1 METTVAERTKATVFR
16 PGFATRTAAPWKPIR
31 GLWPIVVVASG
42 YYVGCFAGFAL
53 RFPGSGISF
62 FWPPTAVLTAALL
75 LTVPRSWPGLLA
87 GSFLAHA
94 IAHAGAGV
102 PAAAS
107 PILFFGNAS
116 QALLAAAILRRLLH
130 GSALF
135 ASLRTVGTFLVGACA
150 LPPVIASIVPAYA
163 YVQLG
168 WAPDFFQAW
177 RDRAI
182 SNSIGTLTLVPS
194 FLTLWHVL
202 SEGHRTVP
210 RRLLEYGL
218 LLIGIIAV
226 QLATVKISEL
236 DVLGLSVALYAPM
249 PFLVW
254 ATVRFGGPGLSF
266 ALVWTT
272 LLTIDAASAG
282 NSSLTGA
289 TPASTV
295 VAVQLLVAA
304 NAIPMMLLAGLLE
317 QNRTAHSALE
327 EVELQNRAILD
338 AVPDSLYILPR
349 DGASAVASDLAV
361 PQAAL
366 RDGHTTGVPPPELAE
381 RIAAI
386 AGTRLPEPPSVLE
399 FTRDADGDSRRF
411 EARFAAMDDHRTLTV
426 VRDITDRWRATNALR
441 EIQQRYALATA
452 ASGVGIWE
460 LDVPTRRLRMEG
472 DLSAILGYGNGDI
485 DDQLSAWLNLI
496 HEDDRTDIE
505 SRIAALISGRL
516 TNLDVEFRA
525 VRKDGA
531 TRWLSGKG
539 AVVHTADG
547 KPASIL
553 GTYAD
558 ITERKE
564 AARAL
569 AEANDA
575 VIRTGRIVA
584 VAEFSASIAHEIK
597 QPLAAM
603 ALNAKACLLLLDG
616 AGSSG
621 DIRAALNDMVL
632 DSDRAADIV
641 NRTQA
646 MFTNHPMRKTPMRL
660 NDAVQHMLEMAL
672 ARLRRS
678 DIGVELRLDDG
689 LPAVLADPVQVH
701 QVLLNLIINAIDA
714 MSDVPQGRRVLRIG
728 SRRGRNVAIVSV
740 GDRGHGFAPHEA
752 RRVFEPFYTTK
763 PAGIGMGLAIS
774 RSIVTNHGGRLWGVS
789 NVNGG
794 ATFRFT
800 LPLLAISS

>member
-1 METTVAERTKATVFR
+1 VEATKTTAFR
-16 PGFATRTAAPWKPIR
+16 SGFATRTAVPWNAIR
-31 GLWPIVVVASG
+31 GAWPIAVVAGG
-42 YYVGCFAGFAL
+42 YYVGCLAGFAL
-53 RFPGSGISF
+53 RFPSSGISF

-116 QALLAAAILRRLLH
+116 QALLAAAILRRFLR

-135 ASLRTVGTFLVGACA
+135 ANLRTVGTFLVGGCA
-150 LPPVIASIVPAYA
+150 LPPAIASIVPAYA

-168 WAPDFFQAW
+168 WAPAFFQGW

-194 FLTLWHVL
+194 FLALWHVL
-202 SEGHRTVP
+202 SERPRTVP
-210 RRLLEYGL
+210 RRLLEYAL
-218 LLIGIIAV
+218 LLIGVIAV

-236 DVLGLSVALYAPM
+236 DVLGLSVALYAPT

-254 ATVRFGGPGLSF
+254 ATVRFGGPGLSL
-266 ALVWTT
+266 ALVWTA
-272 LLTIDAASAG
+272 LLTIDAASSG

-289 TPASTV
+289 TPADTV
-295 VAVQLLVAA
+295 VGVQLLVAA

-317 QNRTAHSALE
+317 QNRTAHSALA

-349 DGASAVASDLAV
+349 DGAAAAASDSAI

-366 RDGHTTGVPPPELAE
+366 RDGRAPRLPPPQLAE
-381 RIAAI
+381 RIEEI
-386 AGTRLPEPPSVLE
+386 AGTRIPEPPAVLE
-399 FTRDADGDSRRF
+399 FTHAADGDVRRF
-411 EARFAAMDDHRTLTV
+411 EARFAAMGDRRTLTV
-426 VRDITDRWRATNALR
+426 VRDITDSWRTTNALR

-460 LDVPTRRLRMEG
+460 LDVPTGRIRIEG
-472 DLSAILGYGNGDI
+472 DLKAILGYADADV
-485 DDQLSAWLNLI
+485 DDELATWMDRI
-496 HEDDRTDIE
+496 HQDDRADIE
-505 SRIAALISGRL
+505 SQLASLVSGRL
-516 TNLDVEFRA
+516 TSLDVEFRA
-525 VRKDGA
+525 MRQDGA
-531 TRWLSGKG
+531 ARWINSKG
-539 AVVHTADG
+539 AVVHTVDG
-547 KPASIL
+547 EPTAVL

-597 QPLAAM
+597 QPLAAI
-603 ALNAKACLLLLDG
+603 ALNAKACLLLLEG
-616 AGSSG
+616 ASSPA
-621 DIRAALNDMVL
+621 DIRAALNDVVTE
-632 DSDRAADIV
+632 SERATEIV

-689 LPAVLADPVQVH
+689 LPAVVADPVQVH

-714 MSDVPQGRRVLRIG
+714 MSDVPQDRRVLRIA

-740 GDRGHGFAPHEA
+740 GDRGHGFAPDEA
-752 RRVFEPFYTTK
+752 RRLFEPFYTTK

-800 LPLLAISS
+800 LPLLTVSS